1 MQSISK
7 RVVAE
12 FVGTFAF
19 VFVGAGSAV
28 EAAYVGL
35 NPALSLLFAALANGI
50 GLAVAVSST
59 MGISGG
65 HLNPAVSVS
74 LVFGGKFKASDLV
87 PYIVAQL
94 LGSVFASYM
103 LLVSLPHPYV
113 DAVNIGSPSLS
124 QGVTIQQGILLEAA
138 MTFVLVLAVYGTAVD
153 QRGPK
158 IGGFGIGLAVL
169 VDVLLGGAFTGAA
182 MNPARAMG
190 PMLASNFLPNYWYI
204 YWVGPLIGGIVA
216 GITYK
221 YLIE

>member
-1 MQSISK
+1 MQSITK

-12 FVGTFAF
+12 LFGTFVF
-19 VFVGAGSAV
+19 VLVGAGSAV
-28 EAAYVGL
+28 TSAYIGL
-35 NPALSLLFAALANGI
+35 NPALSLLVAALANGV

-74 LVFGGKFKASDLV
+74 LAIGRKFKAIELV
-87 PYIVAQL
+87 PYIIAQL
-94 LGSVFASYM
+94 LGSIFASYI
-103 LLVSLPHPYV
+103 LLFLLPHPYV
-113 DAVNIGSPSLS
+113 EVTKIGSPSLS
-124 QGVTIQQGILLEAA
+124 QNITVSQGILLEAV

-169 VDVLLGGAFTGAA
+169 VDVLLGGPLTGAA

-190 PMLASNFLPNYWYI
+190 PMIVSDFLPSYWYI
-204 YWVGPLIGGIVA
+204 YWVGPLLGGIVA
-216 GITYK
+216 GLTYR
-221 YLIE
+221 YLME